1 MSTSEKCSCGN
12 DDEESLIVRLEEIIL
27 SYKNEPGALIP
38 VLQSTQSL
46 FGYIPQKAILKISEL
61 LIEPLSKIYGVITF
75 YSFFSLK
82 PRGKYLI
89 RVCMGTACYVQG
101 ANEVLTAL
109 QQQLDVKVGE
119 TTEDKAF
126 TLDIGRCFGAC
137 GLAPV
142 IMVNDDVHQ
151 FVKSNDVAKI
161 IKNYR
166 KNIQP
171 KTAEVQS

>member
-1 MSTSEKCSCGN
+1 MSTTEKCSC
-12 DDEESLIVRLEEIIL
+12 DSEDEQGMMDRLETIII
-27 SYKNEPGALIP
+27 SYKDTPGALIP
-38 VLQSTQSL
+38 VLQATQSL
-46 FGYIPQKAILKISEL
+46 FGYIPKTAMLKISEL
-61 LIEPLSKIYGVITF
+61 LNEPLSKIYGVITF

-82 PRGKYLI
+82 PRGKFLI

-109 QQQLDVKVGE
+109 EQQLDVKIGE
-119 TTEDKAF
+119 TTADKAF

-151 FVKSNDVAKI
+151 FVKSSDVAKI
-161 IKNYR
+161 IKNYKR
-166 KNIQP
+166 QIKP
-171 KTAEVQS
+171 VKTEAL

>member
-1 MSTSEKCSCGN
+1 MSSPVTCSCGN
-12 DDEESLIVRLEEIIL
+12 DDDGALLERLAEIV
-27 SYKNEPGALIP
+27 STYKEKPGALIP
-38 VLQSTQSL
+38 VLQATQSL
-46 FGYIPQKAILKISEL
+46 FGYIPREAILKISEIL
-61 LIEPLSKIYGVITF
+61 NEPLSKIFGVITF

-101 ANEVLTAL
+101 ANEVLTVL
-109 QQQLDVKVGE
+109 KQQLEVEIGE
-119 TTEDKAF
+119 TTADKLF

-137 GLAPV
+137 GLAPI

-151 FVKSNDVAKI
+151 WVKSKDIAKI

-166 KNIQP
+166 KHEQP
-171 KTAEVQS
+171 KTVEVQ

>member
-1 MSTSEKCSCGN
+1 MSTCEKCSCGN
-12 DDEESLIVRLEEIIL
+12 DNDEDLIVRLEEIII
-27 SYKNEPGALIP
+27 SYKEKPGALIP
-38 VLQSTQSL
+38 VLQATQSL
-46 FGYIPQKAILKISEL
+46 FGYLPNEAILKISEIL
-61 LIEPLSKIYGVITF
+61 NEPLSKIYGVITF

-109 QQQLDVKVGE
+109 KQQLAVEIGE
-119 TTEDKAF
+119 TTTDKVF

-137 GLAPV
+137 GLAPI
-142 IMVNDDVHQ
+142 IMVNDEVHQ
-151 FVKSNDVAKI
+151 WVKSSDVAKI

-166 KNIQP
+166 KTERP
-171 KTAEVQS
+171 KMMEVQ

>member
-1 MSTSEKCSCGN
+1 MSTPEKCSCGN
-12 DDEESLIVRLEEIIL
+12 DDEEILLVRLEEIIS
-27 SYKNEPGALIP
+27 SYKDEPGALIP
-38 VLQSTQSL
+38 VLQATQSL
-46 FGYIPQKAILKISEL
+46 FGYIPQNAILKIAEL
-61 LIEPLSKIYGVITF
+61 LNEPLSKIYGVITF

-109 QQQLDVKVGE
+109 QQQLNVKVGE
-119 TTEDKAF
+119 TTDDKAF